1 MSCPRMLASLCHGF
15 FFFSGFIED
24 VFDVPVLGESLGVS
38 FFSDAG
44 CLDVAFAW
52 PLLLFAVVAGD

>member
-1 MSCPRMLASLCHGF
+1 MLASLCHGF
-15 FFFSGFIED
+15 FFSSGFIED
-24 VFDVPVLGESLGVS
+24 VFDVLPVLGGSLGIS